1 MNEFFVDA
9 IKSKEQ
15 NYDDKEEYYLGIKY
29 GKIQI
34 TMKCQHCHEDTVTST
49 RTVIKRP
56 IYGPAYRSDSEAD
69 VRHDSL
75 LDLRCDNCWRTVALR
90 LCDTW
95 WEINDLLKTSDE
107 SRTGWKLVKSFAERV
122 ALYVLNCII
131 QKQLEL
137 CRHVTFL
144 TIKEDEIAKLLW
156 VDHEAVGFY
165 TIKSKGSPYMLFE
178 HYYMPVVDLIFI
190 RQKARRRG
198 HAMRLIDDLL
208 SMFPEEDVGFSD
220 PISDEMYLVL
230 EKYLKQNPKFKDRL
244 WECRHFGG
252 EGLRRNIWLH
262 LKCLSAEK
270 TEDSKKR
277 KLSDEVDEKGTSS
290 ANFCPTG

>member
-1 MNEFFVDA
+1 MDEFFVDA
-9 IKSKEQ
+9 NLSKEQ
-15 NYDDKEEYYLGIKY
+15 NSDDKEEYYLGVKY
-29 GKIQI
+29 GKIRI
-34 TMKCQHCHEDTVTST
+34 TMKCRHCHEDTVTTT

-56 IYGPAYRSDSEAD
+56 IYGPGCHSNSATDIRY
-69 VRHDSL
+69 DSL

-90 LCDTW
+90 LCDAW
-95 WEINDLLKTSDE
+95 WEVDNLLKTRDD
-107 SRTGWKLVKSFAERV
+107 SRTGWKLVESFGERV

-156 VDHEAVGFY
+156 VDQEAVGFY
-165 TIKSKGSPYMLFE
+165 TIKPKGSPYMFFE
-178 HYYMPVVDLIFI
+178 RYYMPVVDLIFI

-198 HAMRLIDDLL
+198 HAMRLIDDFL
-208 SMFPEEDVGFSD
+208 SMFPGEDVGFSD

-230 EKYLKQNPKFKDRL
+230 EKYLKQNGEFRDRL

-252 EGLRRNIWLH
+252 EGLRKNVWLH
-262 LKCLSAEK
+262 LKRRSAENS
-270 TEDSKKR
+270 EASKRR
-277 KLSDEVDEKGTSS
+277 KLSDEPDEGASPVDTSS
-290 ANFCPTG
+290 T